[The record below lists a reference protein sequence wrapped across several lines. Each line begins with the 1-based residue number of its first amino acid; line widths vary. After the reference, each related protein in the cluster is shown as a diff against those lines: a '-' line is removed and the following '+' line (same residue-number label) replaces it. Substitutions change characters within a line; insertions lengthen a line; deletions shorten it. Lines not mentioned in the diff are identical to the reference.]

1 MSIEIESGQNA
12 YLMRGGPYELA
23 LLTHRKS
30 GFLARDYTFHEYPK
44 MLRIS
49 RGVEEVQRQTETCKG
64 ATISWSE
71 KKEMFDE
78 IVVHSEAEEERVL
91 GGGRTSAQLEEE
103 RLGLLTKAR
112 GLGIPADPTW
122 TSVRLRRELGEKLD
136 EPAPADEMGALE
148 AKLAQLQRMAQM
160 RQQIADLE
168 AQLAGRPSDD
178 ADDLRAQLVELGM
191 TPDKRWGAAR
201 LREELERATAPHAQA
216 A

>member
-30 GFLARDYTFHEYPK
+30 GFLPRQYGYHEYPR
-44 MLRIS
+44 MLYIS
-49 RGVEEVQRQTETCKG
+49 KGIHKIERSTENSKG
-64 ATISWSE
+64 ATISWTEE
-71 KKEMFDE
+71 KELFDE

-103 RLGLLTKAR
+103 RIGLLTKAR
-112 GLGIPADPTW
+112 GLGIPADPSW
-122 TSVRLRRELGEKLD
+122 TAVRLRRELGEKLD
-136 EPAPADEMGALE
+136 EPTPADEMGALE

-168 AQLAGRPSDD
+168 AQLAGRPADD
-178 ADDLRAQLVELGM
+178 ADDLRAQLADLGV

-201 LREELERATAPHAQA
+201 LREELERATEPKA